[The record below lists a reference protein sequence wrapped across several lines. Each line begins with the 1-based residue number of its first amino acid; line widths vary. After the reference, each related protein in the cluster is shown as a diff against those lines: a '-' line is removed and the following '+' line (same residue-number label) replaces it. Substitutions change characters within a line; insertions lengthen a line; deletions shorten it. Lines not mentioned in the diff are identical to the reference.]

1 MRFPSEQALYGASVA
16 EGRAAPYAALQPP
29 MKIVAGCSR
38 HSFNAWIIAAAS

>member
-1 MRFPSEQALYGASVA
+1 MRIGSERALYGARA
-16 EGRAAPYAALQPP
+16 KGRAARNAALQPP

>member
-1 MRFPSEQALYGASVA
+1 MRASVA
-16 EGRAAPYAALQPP
+16 RTHGRACGRDLAAAHLQTA